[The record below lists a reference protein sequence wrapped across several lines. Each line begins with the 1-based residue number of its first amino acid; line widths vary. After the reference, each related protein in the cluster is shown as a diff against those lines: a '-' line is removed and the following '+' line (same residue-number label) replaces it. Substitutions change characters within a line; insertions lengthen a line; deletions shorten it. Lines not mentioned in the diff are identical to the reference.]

1 MRIAKRLTF
10 LTLKAISATVSE
22 IHEIYDRAEAMEEF
36 VKTNFKETI
45 FGRSTKVFIASW
57 NYHML
62 TIHIPEF
69 VAMWGVMGSLDEESI
84 EKLHQQCKEIMRV
97 ICNLKG
103 EQKMMTL
110 VKRQRMFN
118 IP

>member
-10 LTLKAISATVSE
+10 LTLKATSPTVSE

-45 FGRSTKVFIASW
+45 FGRSTKVFIATW

-69 VAMWGVMGSLDEESI
+69 IAMWGVMGSLDEESI
-84 EKLHQQCKEIMRV
+84 EKLHQQYKEIMRV
-97 ICNLKG
+97 ICNLK
-103 EQKMMTL
+103 EK
-110 VKRQRMFN
+110 
-118 IP
+118 